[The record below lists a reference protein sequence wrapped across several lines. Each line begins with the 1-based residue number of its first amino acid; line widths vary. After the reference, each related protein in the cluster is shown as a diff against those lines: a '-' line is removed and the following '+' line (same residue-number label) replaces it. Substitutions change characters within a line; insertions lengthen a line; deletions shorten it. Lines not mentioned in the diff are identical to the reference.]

1 MKKIL
6 GFMSKNKR
14 CIIFISA
21 FLLINI
27 FAYSLTM
34 DSKRL
39 YKTSEDMLA
48 NGSITVSDNQ
58 TDVEQ
63 KIKIENPTL
72 EGISLKFKD
81 VSRDKNIQIL
91 IELLDE
97 NKKLINAWKVNACD
111 VINDEYTYFELPN
124 RLTGIKNKKYTL
136 VIKGQNSLKKGQ
148 FSLLTSSCSIE
159 DNKLLVN
166 EEEKNGVSLCYKV
179 VNYSINSKIVVIV
192 TLGISI
198 IILGIYFFLE
208 KKNVK
213 IHNRYLIIYSILGVI
228 YMATVPLYMV
238 PDETE
243 HYSRALDISEGKFIS
258 PQNEEGKVIRT
269 LSFPK
274 EWMERMHSQYDIISN
289 SDSKSDGTNYNEDAY
304 DNTALYSPVTYIPQA
319 IGIKISKIF
328 TNNNLCISYM
338 AKMVNFLFIL
348 FITYFAIKYT
358 PFGKEIMMLISLIPM
373 NIYESI
379 SLSSDG
385 MVVAIIFAM
394 ISLVLNLRYTNS
406 KLNKKKLCLLYLFA
420 IIIALNK
427 IVYVPVCLIYFLI
440 PKDKFK
446 NEKQYWTNVA
456 ILGAMVAIL
465 SIGWILISSRYLI
478 EYRPG
483 VNSSEQ
489 IKFIISNPMRYILII
504 CNTIIKNGE
513 SYLSTMFGASLGWLN
528 IEINR
533 LIIYI
538 YIFSIFYYII
548 KGKKENKNAIKN
560 DKITRINMGI
570 IYIIISLLIFTSI
583 YVQWTPVRNSIIE
596 GIQGRYFIPILM
608 LFILSITK
616 NVEEYDT
623 KSSNSILI
631 SIVVNICVVSNLLFR
646 CIL

>member
-1 MKKIL
+1 
-6 GFMSKNKR
+6 
-14 CIIFISA
+14 
-21 FLLINI
+21 
-27 FAYSLTM
+27 M

-39 YKTSEDMLA
+39 YKTSEDMLVS
-48 NGSITVSDNQ
+48 GSVTVSDNQ
-58 TDVEQ
+58 TDIEQ
-63 KIKIENPTL
+63 EIKIDNPTL

-97 NKKLINAWKVNACD
+97 NKKLINSWKVNSCD
-111 VINDEYTYFELPN
+111 VISDEYTYFELQN
-124 RLTGIKNKKYTL
+124 RLTGIKDKKYTL
-136 VIKGQNSLKKGQ
+136 VIKGENLLKKGE

-159 DNKLLVN
+159 ENKLLVN
-166 EEEKNGVSLCYKV
+166 QEEKSGVSLCYKI
-179 VNYSINSKIVVIV
+179 VNYSINSNIVVVI
-192 TLGISI
+192 TLGISS

-228 YMATVPLYMV
+228 YMATVPLYMA

-243 HYSRALDISEGKFIS
+243 HYSRALDVSEGKFIS
-258 PQNEEGKVIRT
+258 PQNEEGKVKRK
-269 LSFPK
+269 LSLPK

-289 SDSKSDGTNYNEDAY
+289 FDSKSNNTNYNEDAY

-319 IGIKISKIF
+319 IGINISKIF
-328 TNNNLCISYM
+328 TNNNLYISYM
-338 AKMVNFLFIL
+338 ARLINFLFIL

-358 PFGKEIMMLISLIPM
+358 PMGKESMMLISLIPM

-394 ISLVLNLRYTNS
+394 ISLVLNLRYTNNS
-406 KLNKKKLCLLYLFA
+406 LNKNKLCLLYLLA

-446 NEKQYWTNVA
+446 NSKQYWTNVA
-456 ILGAMVAIL
+456 ILGTMITIL

-489 IKFIISNPMRYILII
+489 IKFIISNPIRYILII

-513 SYLSTMFGASLGWLN
+513 SYLSTMFGTSLGWLN

-538 YIFSIFYYII
+538 YIFSIFFYIV
-548 KGKKENKNAIKN
+548 KGKKENKNAIEN
-560 DKITRINMGI
+560 DKITRINMSI
-570 IYIIISLLIFTSI
+570 ICMIISLLIFTSI
-583 YVQWTPVRNSIIE
+583 YVQWTPVRNLIIE

-616 NVEEYDT
+616 NVEEDDT

-631 SIVVNICVVSNLLFR
+631 SVAVNICVVSNLLFR